1 MKKYPSIAVIELK
14 SVAKGILTSD
24 TMVKHSPLSMI
35 RSGSIHNGKYLIL
48 IGGSVASVDE
58 AYKKGLITG
67 GDSITDSLHLP
78 DVHEIVFDAL
88 FGKREKCKGECIA
101 TIETR
106 SVPSVIRAADSGIK
120 GADVDIIEIRMAD
133 DLGGKGIV
141 IFTGKLEEVE
151 TAINISKVALA
162 ENGSIVDITI
172 IPRPVGETSDQ
183 INTSTSFKDSVAVS
197 VRDGEQ

>member
-35 RSGSIHNGKYLIL
+35 RSGSVHNGKYLIL

-58 AYKKGLITG
+58 AYKKGLLTG

-78 DVHEIVFDAL
+78 DVHEIVFDAI
-88 FGKREKCKGECIA
+88 FGKREKCKDECIA
-101 TIETR
+101 TIETI
-106 SVPSVIRAADSGIK
+106 SVPSVIKAADSGIK

-151 TAINISKVALA
+151 TAANISKVVLA
-162 ENGSIVDITI
+162 ENNTIVDITI

-183 INTSTSFKDSVAVS
+183 INTSTSFKNSNAIS
-197 VRDGEQ
+197 VRDGE

>member
-1 MKKYPSIAVIELK
+1 
-14 SVAKGILTSD
+14 
-24 TMVKHSPLSMI
+24 
-35 RSGSIHNGKYLIL
+35 
-48 IGGSVASVDE
+48 
-58 AYKKGLITG
+58 
-67 GDSITDSLHLP
+67 
-78 DVHEIVFDAL
+78 
-88 FGKREKCKGECIA
+88 
-101 TIETR
+101 IETR